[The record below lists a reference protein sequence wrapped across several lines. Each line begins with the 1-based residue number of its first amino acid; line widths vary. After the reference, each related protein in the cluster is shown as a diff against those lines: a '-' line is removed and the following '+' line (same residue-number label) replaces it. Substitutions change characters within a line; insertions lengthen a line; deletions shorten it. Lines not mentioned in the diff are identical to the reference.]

1 MRSFLVL
8 IFLLFTLNLAAQSG
22 RVGPNSTPEQ
32 TTSTADLSVKQMF
45 DEANNYLRT
54 KAAEFDKNKIPL
66 SEKLYSQT
74 RKEQMQLAAK
84 YAAVA
89 TARKN
94 LAGEEFYYAGML
106 HWVAENYDGTW
117 EELSKFLA
125 GEAPA
130 PEKAQSSRAILTVIL
145 AKQKKL
151 DEAEKLLVTYMK
163 AEPVKLKERGRMEG
177 EIAKAYQAEK
187 AFAKA
192 APHAEEAYRA
202 SKASVADAASRAQ
215 ALDDLLDAGL
225 LVFETNRD
233 AGNQKEADNVL
244 DDMRKASLMLG
255 SPSFFF
261 YTVDKKIT
269 YMIETG
275 RKPQAMETYLTA
287 LISAGKDLLT
297 DQQRQDALRR
307 LKKREKHYALL
318 GEKAPEL
325 TSIDAAIGGPNR
337 TLAAFRGKVVLL
349 DFWATWCGP
358 CYSAFP
364 SLTEW
369 QQDYQKDG
377 LVVLGLSRYEGRVD
391 GKQVSNEAEIEYLK
405 VFKQTENLV
414 YDLLVAGDPTNQ
426 TSYGASGLPTTVLID
441 RKGIVRYIET
451 GTSKTRLAELHE
463 AIVKLLAEK

>member
-1 MRSFLVL
+1 MPKFVVLVL
-8 IFLLFTLNLAAQSG
+8 LIFTANLAAQSG
-22 RVGPNSTPEQ
+22 RVGPNSTPEP
-32 TTSTADLSVKQMF
+32 TNPASERTVKQMF
-45 DEANNYLRT
+45 DEANTYLRT
-54 KAAEFDKNKIPL
+54 KAAEFDQKKIPL
-66 SEKLYSQT
+66 SEKLYNQT

-151 DEAEKLLVTYMK
+151 DEAEKLLAEYMK

-187 AFAKA
+187 AFTKA

-202 SKASVADAASRAQ
+202 SKASIAGATRAG
-215 ALDDLLDAGL
+215 ALDELMDAGL
-225 LVFETNRD
+225 VVFETNRD

-261 YTVDKKIT
+261 YAVDKKIT

-275 RKPQAMETYLTA
+275 RKPQAMETYLTS

-297 DQQRQDALRR
+297 DQQRQDAIHR
-307 LKKREKHYALL
+307 LKSREKHYALL

-325 TSIDAAIGGPNR
+325 TSIDTVIGGPNR

-349 DFWATWCGP
+349 DFWAAWCGP
-358 CYSAFP
+358 CYTAFP

-369 QQDYQKDG
+369 QQDHQNDG
-377 LVVLGLSRYEGRVD
+377 LVVLGLSRYEGRVE
-391 GKQVSNEAEIEYLK
+391 GKQVNNETEIEYLK
-405 VFKQTENLV
+405 GLKKTENLL
-414 YDLLVAGDPTNQ
+414 YDLLVASDPTNQ
-426 TSYGASGLPTTVLID
+426 LTYGAQGLPTTVLID

-451 GTSKTRLAELHE
+451 GTSKTRLAELHG

>member
-1 MRSFLVL
+1 MRSFIIL
-8 IFLLFTLNLAAQSG
+8 ILLLFTLDLAAQSG
-22 RVGPNSTPEQ
+22 RVGPNSTPDPNGPG
-32 TTSTADLSVKQMF
+32 ADMTVKQMF
-45 DEANNYLRT
+45 DEANTYSKT
-54 KAAEFDKNKIPL
+54 KYAEFEKKKVPFN
-66 SEKLYSQT
+66 EKLLAQT
-74 RKEQMQLAAK
+74 QKEQKQLAAK
-84 YAAVA
+84 YAAVTA
-89 TARKN
+89 ARKN
-94 LAGEEFYYAGML
+94 LAGEEFYYAGLL
-106 HWVAENYDGTW
+106 HWIAENLDGAS
-117 EELSKFLA
+117 EELGKFLA
-125 GEAPA
+125 SEAPA
-130 PEKAQSSRAILTVIL
+130 PEKAQASRAIMAVIF
-145 AKQKKL
+145 AKRKKV
-151 DEAEKLLVTYMK
+151 DEAEKLLAEYMK

-177 EIAKAYQAEK
+177 EIAKAYQADK

-202 SKASVADAASRAQ
+202 SKASIADATSRAQ
-215 ALDDLLDAGL
+215 ALDELLDAGM

-244 DDMRKASLMLG
+244 DDMRKASTMLG

-261 YTVDKKIT
+261 YTTDKKIT

-297 DQQRQDALRR
+297 DSQRQDALRR

-358 CYSAFP
+358 CYAAFP

-377 LVVLGLSRYEGRVD
+377 LVILGLSRYEGRID
-391 GKQVSNEAEIEYLK
+391 GKQVNNEAEIEYLK
-405 VFKQTENLV
+405 GFRKTENLV

-426 TSYGASGLPTTVLID
+426 ITYGASGLPTTVLID

-451 GTSKTRLAELHE
+451 GTSKTRLAELHDV
-463 AIVKLLAEK
+463 IVKLLAEK